1 VASIADQIQAR
12 FANADLSISSQQS
25 ESILSYFGLLTK
37 WNKTINLTALALDP
51 PTPQTLDRL
60 LVEPLVAAGIA
71 RRVLDSMDAFS
82 GGETLR
88 LLDVGSGGGSPA
100 IPLAIGLGKPT
111 PGVGFGVELSM
122 VESRGRK
129 AAFLREVVR
138 DIPLEGARVY
148 QSRLEELQPQAFD
161 LVSIRAVR
169 ADGDLWEALAD
180 FVKPSGLVLWF
191 RTAGDSGQD
200 AWFAPM
206 LELDSLHPLIPGTS
220 SELAILRRPG
230 AERYVTV
237 PRGTLGRAKSPS
249 LRSCPPFTLRPSAPL
264 PPLLPFLLTRTRPKP
279 NNTVCKA
286 RKIISLAK

>member
-51 PTPQTLDRL
+51 PTPQTLIDCWLSRWWPPEL
-60 LVEPLVAAGIA
+60 RAVCWTRWTPSVA
-71 RRVLDSMDAFS
+71 
-82 GGETLR
+82 GETLR

-138 DIPLEGARVY
+138 DIPLDGARVY
-148 QSRLEELQPQAFD
+148 QSRLEELQPQAF
-161 LVSIRAVR
+161 
-169 ADGDLWEALAD
+169 E
-180 FVKPSGLVLWF
+180 SGL
-191 RTAGDSGQD
+191 D
-200 AWFAPM
+200 P
-206 LELDSLHPLIPGTS
+206 
-220 SELAILRRPG
+220 RRPRRRRPVG
-230 AERYVTV
+230 SARRLRQALGLGSVV
-237 PRGTLGRAKSPS
+237 PHGRRF
-249 LRSCPPFTLRPSAPL
+249 RSGRLVRSDA
-264 PPLLPFLLTRTRPKP
+264 
-279 NNTVCKA
+279 
-286 RKIISLAK
+286 